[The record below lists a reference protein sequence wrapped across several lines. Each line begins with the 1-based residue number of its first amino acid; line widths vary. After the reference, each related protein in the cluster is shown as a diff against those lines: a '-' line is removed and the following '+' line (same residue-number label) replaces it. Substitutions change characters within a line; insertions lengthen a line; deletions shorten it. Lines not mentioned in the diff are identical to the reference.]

1 MMYFLRF
8 SEYDF
13 QILVTK
19 MTLEVLYEDN
29 FLELLKNVFEV
40 LVPFE
45 FSNGFVVMI
54 FEV

>member
-13 QILVTK
+13 RILVK